1 VVKFVFYHSKQKKPF
16 LLKFSNSRPHSD
28 TMLACSIGKI
38 SCHTIV
44 ETVVYT
50 DSHLYQSKEIEVFVG
65 EDGGRSRV

>member
-1 VVKFVFYHSKQKKPF
+1 
-16 LLKFSNSRPHSD
+16 
-28 TMLACSIGKI
+28 MLACSIGKI